1 MKTNRGTQGF
11 ENLADIN
18 EIVVKN
24 ETTEEAYSSSD
35 SLSSIESLNS
45 KCSVTSSFET
55 SSLRSRNVVFKY
67 EPQPHQSNKDSSR
80 HFQLI
85 DQNEDQDRDQD
96 SSKDD
101 EEDNLTGLTE
111 DDVEFLLANTG
122 FDSEQI
128 HRWHKDFLDKCAT
141 GCISKE
147 QFKSFY
153 VLLLPIDL
161 NEASKEEILE
171 KLFNLFDID
180 GDGRLNFS
188 EFLVSFWIRCKA
200 PTREKYTWIFNM
212 FDEDRNG
219 CLSYIEL
226 RNALTTCLDLNDLDE
241 LLEQLNK
248 ERINI
253 TNHLSKTTGS
263 YESNNA
269 TSTDEDEEDYEQ
281 VSDLDV
287 DEIDCFSQAT
297 SSTTSCKQKGSCF
310 YKNNKQ
316 YNLYSRTAV
325 LVEDKLE
332 ETIFLLHAI
341 TQIDPLCQRDFYSHR
356 DESRSQNN
364 STSSSLYNLSFN
376 QLNKSASIDSLNSL
390 HHSSSLNS
398 KYKIQIERESF
409 LDLCERYKSL
419 RKLLLPIKYF
429 HDHQTLID

>member
-1 MKTNRGTQGF
+1 MQNNRNTQGF

-24 ETTEEAYSSSD
+24 ETTEEEAYSSSD
-35 SLSSIESLNS
+35 SLSSIESLKS

-55 SSLRSRNVVFKY
+55 SSLRSRKMVFKY
-67 EPQPHQSNKDSSR
+67 EPHQSNKSR
-80 HFQLI
+80 QLVLI
-85 DQNEDQDRDQD
+85 DQNEDQDW
-96 SSKDD
+96 SKD
-101 EEDNLTGLTE
+101 EEDNLTVLTE

-161 NEASKEEILE
+161 NETSKEEILE

-180 GDGRLNFS
+180 GDGRLSFS

-212 FDEDRNG
+212 FDTDRNG

-226 RNALTTCLDLNDLDE
+226 RNALTMCLDLNDLDE

-253 TNHLSKTTGS
+253 ANHLSKATAS

-269 TSTDEDEEDYEQ
+269 TSNDEDEEDYEQ
-281 VSDLDV
+281 ASDLDV
-287 DEIDCFSQAT
+287 DEMDCFSQAT
-297 SSTTSCKQKGSCF
+297 SSFTSCTQKSSCF

-332 ETIFLLHAI
+332 ETIFLLYAI
-341 TQIDPLCQRDFYSHR
+341 TQVDPLCQRDFYSHR
-356 DESRSQNN
+356 DESKTHNN
-364 STSSSLYNLSFN
+364 STSSSLSNFSFS

-390 HHSSSLNS
+390 HHSSSSNT
-398 KYKIQIERESF
+398 KYKIQIEREAF

-429 HDHQTLID
+429 YDQTLID